1 MTAHNP
7 AFGTREYEKTY
18 ATGRVLERIGRYKIS
33 DWMIDGNHVSV
44 VGDEAVWKRQ
54 LKLLGG
60 YAAFYNPWNLLRAL
74 RHDRSRLRRWR
85 IGYQAL
91 GFIATLWTAVKVAPY
106 IARLMVG
113 RLVCYVGPPRVS
125 SVPVR
130 SPAAAFPRLPTGTP
144 QVDSVSPDQPESRA
158 VAV

>member
-1 MTAHNP
+1 VTAHNP

-74 RHDRSRLRRWR
+74 RHDRSDCAAGGLAIKLWVLLRR
-85 IGYQAL
+85 
-91 GFIATLWTAVKVAPY
+91 
-106 IARLMVG
+106 
-113 RLVCYVGPPRVS
+113 CGP
-125 SVPVR
+125 
-130 SPAAAFPRLPTGTP
+130 L
-144 QVDSVSPDQPESRA
+144 
-158 VAV
+158 